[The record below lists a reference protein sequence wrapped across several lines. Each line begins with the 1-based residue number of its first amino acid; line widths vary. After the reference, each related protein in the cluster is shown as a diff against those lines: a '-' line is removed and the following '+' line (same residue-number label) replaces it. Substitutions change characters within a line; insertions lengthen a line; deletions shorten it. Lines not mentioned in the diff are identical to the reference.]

1 MTEHNKKLIGVAIGA
16 LISASTLNVAHG
28 EDFGDRV
35 SLHGFG
41 HQVYKQTNDNSYL
54 GADNRGSWDDNFLG
68 LVTAITVTDKSK
80 LWAQLQGA
88 STPDGTDTHFTWF
101 FVDYQFTNQL
111 RGHIGR
117 VKFPLGLY
125 NEAIDTRFLQVSELL
140 PIMYQEATDTM
151 YDAYNGVGVDYDHDL
166 GAGHMTWQVYGG
178 NIIDPRA
185 DLNNP
190 AEASWD
196 RRTVGARVTYITP
209 LDGLKFVLSYNDTT
223 YELKSDQSFHHEPR
237 EIASVSYVNDS
248 FDIKAEYAYH
258 RKDVTRK
265 LGYLQ
270 VAYHVNDKWTPYL
283 RYDYAT
289 LDDAQ
294 KSDPSYYQKD
304 AMVGIAYKITPN
316 MDVRVENHFN
326 HGYGLPVAS
335 EEVDPGTGKTDWS
348 MFAAGVNFMF

>member
-1 MTEHNKKLIGVAIGA
+1 MAEHNKKLIGVVIGA
-16 LISASTLNVAHG
+16 VVAASTFNAARAD
-28 EDFGDRV
+28 DFGDRI

-41 HQVYKQTNDNSYL
+41 HQIYKKTGSNTYL
-54 GADNRGSWDDNFLG
+54 GADSKGSWDDNFLG
-68 LVTAITVTDKSK
+68 LVTAITLTDKSK

-178 NIIDPRA
+178 NIIDPLA

-190 AEASWD
+190 AEATWD
-196 RRTVGARVTYITP
+196 RRTLGGRVTYMTP
-209 LDGLKFVLSYNDTT
+209 IDGLKFVLSYNDTT
-223 YELKSDQSFHHEPR
+223 YELKSDQSLHEEPR
-237 EIASVSYVNDS
+237 EIASVSYVNDR

-265 LGYLQ
+265 LGYVQLG
-270 VAYHVNDKWTPYL
+270 YHINDKWTPYL
-283 RYDYAT
+283 RYDHAI
-289 LDDAQ
+289 LDKAQ
-294 KSDPSYYQKD
+294 KSDPSYYQKT

-316 MDVRVENHFN
+316 MDVRVEDHFN

-335 EEVDPGTGKTDWS
+335 EEVSAGAGKTDWN
-348 MFAAGVNFMF
+348 MFVAGVNFMF

>member
-1 MTEHNKKLIGVAIGA
+1 MKEHNKKLIGVVIGA
-16 LISASTLNVAHG
+16 AIAASTLNIAHA
-28 EDFGDRV
+28 EDIGDRL

-41 HQVYKQTNDNSYL
+41 HQVYKQTNDNAYM

-68 LVTAITVTDKSK
+68 LVAAITVTDKSK

-101 FVDYQFTNQL
+101 FVDYQFTNKL

-178 NIIDPRA
+178 NIIDPLL
-185 DLNNP
+185 DLKAGEP
-190 AEASWD
+190 TWD
-196 RRTVGARVTYITP
+196 RRTLGGRLTYITP
-209 LDGLKFVLSYNDTT
+209 IDGLKFVLSYNDTT
-223 YELKSDQSFHHEPR
+223 YEIQADQSLHEEPR

-248 FDIKAEYAYH
+248 FDIKGEYAYH

-265 LGYLQ
+265 LGYVQ
-270 VAYHVNDKWTPYL
+270 VGYHINDKWTPYM
-283 RYDYAT
+283 RYDYAI
-289 LDDAQ
+289 LDKTQ
-294 KSDPSYYQKD
+294 KSDPSYYQKTS
-304 AMVGIAYKITPN
+304 MVGIGYKITPN
-316 MDVRVENHFN
+316 MDVRIEDHFN

-335 EEVDPGTGKTDWS
+335 EEVGAGTGKTNWN
-348 MFAAGVNFMF
+348 MFVAGVNFMF